1 MDLKKMLCETWI
13 SEGKEEK
20 QVPGKRIRKLFIGF
34 QVRCE
39 GRLDKSNCALMW
51 RKGQKWRR
59 A

>member
-1 MDLKKMLCETWI
+1 MLCETWI